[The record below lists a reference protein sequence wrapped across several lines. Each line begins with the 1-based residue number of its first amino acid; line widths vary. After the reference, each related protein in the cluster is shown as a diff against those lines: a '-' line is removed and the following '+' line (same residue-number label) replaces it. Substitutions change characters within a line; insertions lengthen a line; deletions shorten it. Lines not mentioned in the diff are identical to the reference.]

1 MDSDLLKRIQSTS
14 LTKAQEKIA
23 RYFLK
28 NQSRICS
35 LSSMEAAKEIGVSD
49 ASIIRFARAIGYEGF
64 ADLKADYYQSLVESA
79 YSRMSLTERMHQ
91 STERYS
97 SEELSMQYLELM
109 QNNIFGTFHSNEPE
123 KYQQCTDLL
132 ISGKKRYVIGLR
144 GCRGVAAQ
152 FSRLLGF
159 MLPNVH
165 CLLDGECVSIND
177 LQDIGEG
184 DVAIMFAF
192 ARYYKMDV
200 EYLKLAQKQGAKI
213 CLVTDEL
220 VSPLVGYASV
230 VLQAQTEH
238 MSFFNSSLGAIL
250 IAEYLL
256 TLISREVD
264 FRERIQN
271 RDRITEYQRL
281 QL

>member
-1 MDSDLLKRIQSTS
+1 MDSDLLKRIQNTS

-79 YSRMSLTERMHQ
+79 YSGMSLTERMNQ
-91 STERYS
+91 STERYPS
-97 SEELSMQYLELM
+97 VELSAQYLDLM
-109 QNNIFGTFHSNEPE
+109 QNNLIETFHNNNPE
-123 KYQQCTDLL
+123 KYQQCADLL
-132 ISGKKRYVIGLR
+132 ISGATRYVIGLR

-165 CLLDGECVSIND
+165 SILDGECVSIND
-177 LQDIGEG
+177 FQDIHEG
-184 DVAIMFAF
+184 DVALMFAF

-200 EYLKLAQKQGAKI
+200 EYLNLAQKQGAQI

-220 VSPLVGYASV
+220 VNPLVGYASV

-238 MSFFNSSLGAIL
+238 MSFFNSSLGAVL

-256 TLISREVD
+256 TLISRKID
-264 FRERIQN
+264 FRERIQK
-271 RDRITEYQRL
+271 RDRITECQRL
-281 QL
+281 